1 LRSGW
6 LRLLRGAGLLACVAS
21 APAGYAWDDFGHRL
35 VASAAY
41 SQLDAATRARVDKIL
56 GGGKDAFQEASVWAD
71 TITATRPET
80 RSWHYVNF
88 PLSADAYDRNRDCP
102 QDNCVVARLEEYIGV
117 LRSDAADEHQREA
130 LRFVIHLTADIHQ
143 PLHCA
148 DLRDRGGNDFP
159 LLWDGIRINLHQLWD
174 HYVMSNSITE
184 VKEADATGDAASWC
198 NESHA
203 IARDV
208 AYVGLPEKNEA
219 VSEDYKQKARA
230 AAASQLAKAAA
241 RLARVLNESLKPS
254 RYLSGSL
261 AIFSQ
266 LPSGLSAIS
275 NPSEDMNW
283 SMVRLVPRMR
293 AHTSRQGCAFAHSIS
308 TRTNSWP
315 MPLRCQSSPTAMVSS
330 AAPSSA

>member
-1 LRSGW
+1 MRWGW
-6 LRLLRGAGLLACVAS
+6 LQLLRGAGLLACVLGARS
-21 APAGYAWDDFGHRL
+21 GFAWDDFGHRL

-41 SQLDAATRARVDKIL
+41 SQLDAATRERVDLIL

-71 TITATRPET
+71 TITATRPVT
-80 RSWHYVNF
+80 RSWHYVNV
-88 PLSADAYDRNRDCP
+88 PLSAEGYDRSRDCP
-102 QDNCVVARLEEYIGV
+102 QDNCAVARLEEYIGV
-117 LRSDAADEHQREA
+117 LRSDAADEHRREA

-148 DLRDRGGNDFP
+148 DNQDRGGNDFP

-174 HYVMSNSITE
+174 HYVMSNNITE
-184 VKEADATGDAASWC
+184 VKEADATGDAVSWC

-203 IARDV
+203 IAQTV
-208 AYVGLPEKNEA
+208 AYVGLPEKNAA
-219 VSEDYKQKARA
+219 VSDDYKQKARA

-261 AIFSQ
+261 AILSQ

-275 NPSEDMNW
+275 KPSEDMNC
-283 SMVRLVPRMR
+283 SMLRLVPRMR
-293 AHTSRQGCAFAHSIS
+293 AHTSRQGLALAVSMS
-308 TRTNSWP
+308 TPTSSWP

-330 AAPSSA
+330 AEPSSA